1 MSEYL
6 NKAFSPAKLGKL
18 ELRNRIIKAA
28 TFEGRSPKGIPG
40 DSFLAFHKPMADGG
54 VAMNTL
60 AYCATEADGRVN
72 NNMMYMDDHIRQ
84 ELSVIIDSLHT
95 SGAKVSG
102 QMAHCG
108 GFSGN
113 KDLQRKRPLGP
124 SRKLNTLGIPA
135 GYPFIG
141 EMTIRDIDA
150 MVDTYYRTGQFMKE
164 IGFDAIEIHFGHG
177 YGLSQFFSPL
187 TNKRTDQY
195 GGNINNRM
203 RLPLRALE
211 AVRKAVGN
219 DFPILGKL
227 SLNDGKPGG
236 TTAEDCVEQA
246 KLLDK
251 AGIDALIISDGTS
264 SHNPMKMFLGE
275 SMATGMMEQET
286 NPIAKL
292 GMKLMLPRLFK
303 QYPYQELYILDG
315 CKQVRD
321 NVDCQMVYIGGCSN
335 TESLETVMAAGIDF
349 VQLGRALVKDPAFVN
364 NAKAANEAGQK
375 YNSECIHC
383 NRCATL
389 INHPDGV
396 RCPEND

>member
-6 NKAFSPAKLGKL
+6 DKAFSPAKLGKL

-28 TFEGRSPKGIPG
+28 TYEGRSPNGIPG
-40 DSFLAFHKPMADGG
+40 EAYLDFHKPMADGG
-54 VAMNTL
+54 IGLSTL
-60 AYCATEADGRVN
+60 AYCAVEADGRIN
-72 NNMMYMDDHIRQ
+72 HNMMYMGEHIRE
-84 ELSVIIDSLHT
+84 ELSHVVDTLHQ

-102 QMAHCG
+102 QMGHCG

-113 KDLQRKRPLGP
+113 KKLKRKRPLGP
-124 SRKLNTLGIPA
+124 SAKINTLGIPA
-135 GYPFIG
+135 GIPFTG
-141 EMTIRDIDA
+141 TMTIKDIDA
-150 MVDTYYRTGQFMKE
+150 MVEAYYNAALFMKDV
-164 IGFDAIEIHFGHG
+164 GFDAAEIHFGHG

-187 TNKRTDQY
+187 TNKRTDEY
-195 GGNINNRM
+195 GGSLENRM
-203 RLPLRALE
+203 RLPLRALD
-211 AVRKAVGN
+211 AVRRAVGE
-219 DFPILGKL
+219 DFPIMGKL
-227 SLNDGKPGG
+227 SLNDGRRGG
-236 TTAEDCVEQA
+236 TTAEDCIEQA

-264 SHNPMKMFLGE
+264 THNPMKMFLGE
-275 SMATGMMEQET
+275 SMATGMIEVET

-292 GMKLMLPRLFK
+292 GMKFMLPRLFK
-303 QYPYQELYILDG
+303 EYPYKELYILDG

-335 TESLETVMAAGIDF
+335 TESLEQVMAAGIDF

-364 NAKAANEAGQK
+364 NAMAVNEAGKK
-375 YNSECIHC
+375 YNSGCIHC

>member
-6 NKAFSPAKLGKL
+6 DRAFSPAKLGKL

-28 TFEGRSPKGIPG
+28 TFEGRSPKGIPEEA
-40 DSFLAFHKPMADGG
+40 FLEFHKPMADGG
-54 VAMNTL
+54 IGMNTL

-72 NNMMYMDDHIRQ
+72 NNMMYMGEHIRK
-84 ELSVIIDSLHT
+84 ELSHIINTLHF
-95 SGAKVSG
+95 SGSKVSG

-124 SRKLNTLGIPA
+124 SKKLNMLGIPV
-135 GYPFIG
+135 GYPFVG
-141 EMTIRDIDA
+141 EMTVSDIDA
-150 MVDTYYRTGQFMKE
+150 MVETYYRTALYMKDV
-164 IGFDAIEIHFGHG
+164 GFDAIEIHFGHG

-187 TNKRTDQY
+187 TNRRRDEY
-195 GGNINNRM
+195 GGSLNNRM
-203 RLPLRALE
+203 RLSLRALE
-211 AVRKAVGN
+211 AVRKAVGG

-227 SLNDGKPGG
+227 SLNDGVRGG

-275 SMATGMMEQET
+275 SMATGMIEMAQ

-292 GMKLMLPRLFK
+292 GMKFFLPRLFK
-303 QYPYQELYILDG
+303 EYPYKELYILDG

-321 NVDCQMVYIGGCSN
+321 AVSCQMVYIGGCTN
-335 TESLETVMAAGIDF
+335 TESLEQIMKTGIDF
-349 VQLGRALVKDPAFVN
+349 VQLGRALIKDPNFVN
-364 NAKAANEAGQK
+364 NANAANQAGKK